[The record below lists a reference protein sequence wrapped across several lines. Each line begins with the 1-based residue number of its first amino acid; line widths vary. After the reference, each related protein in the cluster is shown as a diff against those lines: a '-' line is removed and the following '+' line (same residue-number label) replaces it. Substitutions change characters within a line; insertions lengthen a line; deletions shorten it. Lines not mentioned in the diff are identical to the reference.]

1 MDYDDLPEDHRALLD
16 AYRLAAPD
24 WSARRDAALEDPA
37 LASFLVD
44 NLAASMVQSFDS
56 ARLGGIETPDSP
68 FKRAQNELV
77 AIGDASTP
85 FLIEMVAA
93 DDDILAH
100 LGADTLIRIGE
111 PAIPPA
117 LTLLEHERPVVRR
130 RAAELLG
137 AMPGPSVE
145 EVAILAALA
154 RVGAEDPDWLV
165 RAQAARAIGARC
177 TYLPRTGALLQ
188 ALTRLSSDSDPVVAA
203 EAAKALGE
211 VGELDGARILVRLL
225 ERALAEGEPRLYRAA
240 QESLVEIS
248 GGQPENDPAG
258 WREWIAS
265 QPRSR

>member
-24 WSARRDAALEDPA
+24 WSTRRDAALEDPA

-68 FKRAQNELV
+68 FNRAQKELV

-85 FLIEMVAA
+85 LLIEMVAA

-100 LGADTLIRIGE
+100 LGADTLVRIGE
-111 PAIPPA
+111 SAISST
-117 LTLLEHERPVVRR
+117 LTLLENERPVVRR

-137 AMPGPSVE
+137 AMPGPSAE
-145 EVAILAALA
+145 EVTILAVLA

-177 TYLPRTGALLQ
+177 AYLPRTGALLQ
-188 ALTRLSSDSDPVVAA
+188 ALTRISGDRDSVVAS
-203 EAAKALGE
+203 EAARALGQ
-211 VGELDGARILVRLL
+211 VGELDGARVLVRLL
-225 ERALAEGEPRLYRAA
+225 EHALAEGEPRLYRAA

-248 GGQPENDPAG
+248 GGQPESDPAG

-265 QPRSR
+265 QARPR